1 MFLFCCSTDYVFT
14 IPQCRNGAL
23 GFVDNQPVSVTCTG
37 LTANHNI
44 YWSLAAAPSGGG
56 ADHRL
61 GNCRVCT
68 TSPCPSCSDVT
79 TGYSISRTRSDTTL
93 SFTGSRQ
100 LHNGARI
107 RCSSFSN
114 ASQVDCTFNVLK
126 GRSINGFFTS
136 RLHFERCEK

>member
-56 ADHRL
+56 ADRRL
-61 GNCRVCT
+61 GECRVCT
-68 TSPCPSCSDVT
+68 TSPCPSCSDAT
-79 TGYSISRTRSDTTL
+79 TGYSISRTLSDTTL

-114 ASQVDCTFNVLK
+114 ASQVDCSLNVFK
-126 GRSINGFFTS
+126 GRSVNGLFTS
-136 RLHFERCEK
+136 RLHFESCER